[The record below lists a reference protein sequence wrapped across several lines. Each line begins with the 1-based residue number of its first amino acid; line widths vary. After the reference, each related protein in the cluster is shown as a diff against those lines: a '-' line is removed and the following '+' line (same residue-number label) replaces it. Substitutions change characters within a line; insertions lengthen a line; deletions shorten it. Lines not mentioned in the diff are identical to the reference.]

1 MIIYTFMK
9 LYEMANLNF
18 ICSQDRSER
27 MEKYL
32 KCILGYS
39 LQNEFENNKLMEAG
53 MSALELQGEQT

>member
-9 LYEMANLNF
+9 LYEMVNLNF
-18 ICSQDRSER
+18 ISSQDRIER

-39 LQNEFENNKLMEAG
+39 LQNEYENNKLIEAE
-53 MSALELQGEQT
+53 MSALELQRE

>member
-9 LYEMANLNF
+9 LYEMVNLNF
-18 ICSQDRSER
+18 IISQDRIER

-39 LQNEFENNKLMEAG
+39 LQNEYENNKLIEAE
-53 MSALELQGEQT
+53 MSALELQRE

>member
-9 LYEMANLNF
+9 LYEMVNLNF
-18 ICSQDRSER
+18 ISSQDRIER

-39 LQNEFENNKLMEAG
+39 LQNEYENNKLVEAE
-53 MSALELQGEQT
+53 MSALELQRE

>member
-9 LYEMANLNF
+9 LYEMVNLNF
-18 ICSQDRSER
+18 ISSQDRIER

-39 LQNEFENNKLMEAG
+39 LQNEYENNKLMEAE
-53 MSALELQGEQT
+53 MSALELQRE